1 MQQTHDKILAQKSPK
16 LPNTSSLIT
25 YHHVPPKGYKATI
38 PNITQDEEDNH
49 PETQQPVQYN
59 PIPKF
64 RQNRPAAISQEA
76 LYHIVGVGYTNA
88 PEITIPDKLKSSR
101 LTIEPAIDIEELCNG
116 VVHPVTQETITKYQ
130 KLAKDPLLQKVWT
143 KAMAKELGRLAQ
155 GLGDTKGTDTIR
167 FLTKDEIKC
176 IPADRTITYARIVV
190 DYRPQ
195 KEDPNRVRIT
205 AGGNLI
211 DYPYELTTRTADL
224 TTTKLMWNSVIS
236 TEGAKYACAD
246 AKNFYLT
253 APLDHHE

>member
-1 MQQTHDKILAQKSPK
+1 MQQTHDKILTQKSQK

-59 PIPKF
+59 PIPKL

-76 LYHIVGVGYTNA
+76 LYHIVGVGYTNT

-130 KLAKDPLLQKVWT
+130 KLANDPLLQEV
-143 KAMAKELGRLAQ
+143 
-155 GLGDTKGTDTIR
+155 
-167 FLTKDEIKC
+167 
-176 IPADRTITYARIVV
+176 
-190 DYRPQ
+190 
-195 KEDPNRVRIT
+195 
-205 AGGNLI
+205 
-211 DYPYELTTRTADL
+211 
-224 TTTKLMWNSVIS
+224 
-236 TEGAKYACAD
+236 
-246 AKNFYLT
+246 
-253 APLDHHE
+253 